1 MRVFS
6 QPPGIQHLDNDFST
20 DSSTREILNCQET
33 DDIQI
38 FNYYNFRHCIYNLL
52 YLMPIMSHF
61 LHFSKILI

>member
-38 FNYYNFRHCIYNLL
+38 FNYYNFRHCMHIQSPLFNAY
-52 YLMPIMSHF
+52 YVPF
-61 LHFSKILI
+61 FTF

>member
-6 QPPGIQHLDNDFST
+6 QPPGIQHLDNDIST

-38 FNYYNFRHCIYNLL
+38 TIIIFVTAYTISFI
-52 YLMPIMSHF
+52 
-61 LHFSKILI
+61 